1 MSFLTVVFC
10 AHFQALFIGPAGC
23 AKGGSMVKYVHSVG
37 LRCLEGY
44 IVRVEADV
52 SDGMPGMDLV
62 GYLGSEVKE
71 ARERVRMAIKNSGF
85 SFPLRRITLNLS
97 PADVRKSGTGFDLPM
112 AVTILCSLGVLDGAD
127 TEDAVFLGE
136 LNLSGELGP
145 IRGVLPLVLQAVKAG
160 FRKCYVPKENA
171 AEAALV
177 EQMEVYPVS
186 TLRELTEHLKGEMMI
201 QRMIRRNDS
210 FPEKEAHYEFDLKY
224 VQGQPFARRGL
235 EIAAAGLHNI
245 IMVGEPGAG
254 KSMLSKCLP
263 SILPP
268 LTMEESLEVSS
279 VYSVAGRFPK
289 DGTLMKERPFVAPH
303 HTVTDVALTGG
314 GIMPKAGLV
323 ALAHKGVLFLDEMPE
338 FSRSAL
344 EILRQPLEDRKIMI
358 SRNGGNFTFPADFML
373 VGAMNP
379 CPCGAYPDRS
389 RCSCTTAQRKRYLER
404 LSRPLMDRIDLCIE
418 VKNLR
423 YEELTAGSLM
433 EDSAT
438 VCSRVEEAQKIQ
450 FARFS
455 KARFNS
461 QMGREEIE
469 KYCALD
475 GEGSKLMEKAFDNYR
490 LSARSY
496 HRVLKVARTIAD
508 LDHREMIE
516 SIHLIEALR
525 FRNAGFLEDEER
537 MASDYLQNRKDE
549 T

>member
-1 MSFLTVVFC
+1 
-10 AHFQALFIGPAGC
+10 
-23 AKGGSMVKYVHSVG
+23 MVKYVHSVG

-44 IVRVEADV
+44 IVRVEADI
-52 SDGMPGMDLV
+52 SEGMPGMELV

-97 PADVRKSGTGFDLPM
+97 PADIRKSGTGFDLPM
-112 AVTILCSLGVLDGAD
+112 AVCILQALGIVEGAN

-136 LNLSGELGP
+136 LNLSGNLGA
-145 IRGVLPLVLQAVKAG
+145 IRGVLPLVLQASKAG
-160 FRKCYVPKENA
+160 FRKCFVPKENA

-177 EQMEVYPVS
+177 TQMEVYPVT
-186 TLRELTEHLKGEMMI
+186 TLQELVSHLQGEGVI
-201 QRMIRRNDS
+201 ERMIKNAGD
-210 FPEKEAHYEFDLKY
+210 FYAKEVRYECDLKY

-268 LTMEESLEVSS
+268 LTLEESLEVSS
-279 VYSVAGRFPK
+279 IYSVAGRFPK
-289 DGTLMKERPFVAPH
+289 DGMLMRERPFVAPH

-314 GIMPKAGLV
+314 GLYPKAGLV

-338 FSRSAL
+338 FTRSSL
-344 EILRQPLEDRKIMI
+344 EILRQPLEDRRIMV

-423 YEELTAGSLM
+423 YEELTSAAPM

-438 VCSRVEEAQKIQ
+438 VRARVHEAQKIQ
-450 FARFS
+450 FARFGG
-455 KARFNS
+455 ARFNA
-461 QMGREEIE
+461 QMSRAQIE
-469 KYCALD
+469 AFCALD
-475 GEGSKLMEKAFDNYR
+475 REGTELMEQAFENYR

-508 LDHREMIE
+508 LDHQRNIKT
-516 SIHLIEALR
+516 IHLIEALR
-525 FRNAGFLEDEER
+525 FRNTGFLEDDDR
-537 MASDYLQNRKDE
+537 MAVNQKGWD
-549 T
+549 